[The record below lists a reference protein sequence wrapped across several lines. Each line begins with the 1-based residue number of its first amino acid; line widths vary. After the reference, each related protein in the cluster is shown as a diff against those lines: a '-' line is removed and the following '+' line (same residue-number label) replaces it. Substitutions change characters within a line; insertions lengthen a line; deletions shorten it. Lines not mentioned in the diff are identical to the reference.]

1 MPKTNDIYQS
11 VFIFSKILSFAVDP
25 FFWIIILL
33 LLALF
38 AKKKYRRPRYLVS
51 ALILTFV
58 FSSSPIYKITFDY
71 WKIKQDITYQ
81 KFDAGILLGGMIS
94 LSSSDENILFNEYN
108 DRLLNTLELF
118 HKGIIKKIIIT
129 GASGSLSSDLKE
141 ADIIKSFLIRIGV
154 PREKIIVENQ
164 SKNTHENAIYTELT
178 CKELEMDKYSF
189 LLITSD
195 YHMRRSLSCFKKTGL
210 NITPFVKE
218 SDEFHFDL
226 EYLIVPQTSV
236 LFKWKVLFHEIVGY
250 FMYKLMGYV

>member
-1 MPKTNDIYQS
+1 MIFTK
-11 VFIFSKILSFAVDP
+11 VFFIFSKILSFAVDP

-33 LLALF
+33 LLALL
-38 AKKKYRRPRYLVS
+38 AKKKYRRPRYLVL

-129 GASGSLSSDLKE
+129 GASGSLSSNLKE

-154 PREKIIVENQ
+154 PKEKIIVENQ

-218 SDEFHFDL
+218 TDGFHFDL
-226 EYLIVPQTSV
+226 EYLIVPQTNV

>member
-1 MPKTNDIYQS
+1 MIFTK
-11 VFIFSKILSFAVDP
+11 VFFIFSKILSFVVDP

>member
-1 MPKTNDIYQS
+1 MIFTK
-11 VFIFSKILSFAVDP
+11 VFFIFSKILSFTVDP

-38 AKKKYRRPRYLVS
+38 AKKKYKRPRYLYS
-51 ALILTFV
+51 ALILV
-58 FSSSPIYKITFDY
+58 IIFSSSPFYKMVFDY
-71 WKIKQDITYQ
+71 WKIKRETTYQ

-94 LSSSDENILFNEYN
+94 LSSTVDNIQFNEHN
-108 DRLLNTLELF
+108 DRLLNTIELF
-118 HKGIIKKIIIT
+118 HKGIIENIIIT
-129 GASGSLSSDLKE
+129 GASGSLSSDMKE
-141 ADIIKSFLIRIGV
+141 ADILKSFLTRIGI
-154 PREKIIVENQ
+154 PKEKIIVENQ
-164 SKNTHENAIYTELT
+164 SKNTHENATYTELT
-178 CKELEMDKYSF
+178 CRELEMDKYSF

-226 EYLIVPQTSV
+226 EYLIVPQTNV

-250 FMYKLMGYV
+250 FIYKIMGYV

>member
-1 MPKTNDIYQS
+1 MIFTK
-11 VFIFSKILSFAVDP
+11 VFFIFSKILSFAVDP

-38 AKKKYRRPRYLVS
+38 AKKKYRRPQYLVS

-226 EYLIVPQTSV
+226 EYLIVPQTNV

-250 FMYKLMGYV
+250 FVYKLMGYV

>member
-1 MPKTNDIYQS
+1 MIFTK
-11 VFIFSKILSFAVDP
+11 VFFIFSKILSFAVDP

-226 EYLIVPQTSV
+226 EYLIAPQTSV

>member
-1 MPKTNDIYQS
+1 
-11 VFIFSKILSFAVDP
+11 
-25 FFWIIILL
+25 
-33 LLALF
+33 
-38 AKKKYRRPRYLVS
+38 
-51 ALILTFV
+51 
-58 FSSSPIYKITFDY
+58 
-71 WKIKQDITYQ
+71 
-81 KFDAGILLGGMIS
+81 
-94 LSSSDENILFNEYN
+94 
-108 DRLLNTLELF
+108 
-118 HKGIIKKIIIT
+118 IIT
-129 GASGSLSSDLKE
+129 GASGSLSSDMKE
-141 ADIIKSFLIRIGV
+141 ADILKSFLIRIGV

-164 SKNTHENAIYTELT
+164 SKNTHENATYTEMT

-226 EYLIVPQTSV
+226 EYLVVPQTNV

>member
-1 MPKTNDIYQS
+1 MIFTK
-11 VFIFSKILSFAVDP
+11 VFFIFSKILSFTVDP

-38 AKKKYRRPRYLVS
+38 AKKKYKRPRYLYS
-51 ALILTFV
+51 ALILV
-58 FSSSPIYKITFDY
+58 IIFSSSPFYKMVFDY
-71 WKIKQDITYQ
+71 WKIKREITYQ

-94 LSSSDENILFNEYN
+94 LSSTVDNIQFNEHN
-108 DRLLNTLELF
+108 DRLLNTIELF
-118 HKGIIKKIIIT
+118 HKGIIKNIIIT
-129 GASGSLSSDLKE
+129 GASGSLSSDMKE
-141 ADIIKSFLIRIGV
+141 ADILKSFLTRIGI
-154 PREKIIVENQ
+154 PKEKIIVENQ
-164 SKNTHENAIYTELT
+164 SKNTHENATYTELT
-178 CKELEMDKYSF
+178 CRELEMDKYSF

-226 EYLIVPQTSV
+226 EYIIVPQTNV

-250 FMYKLMGYV
+250 FIYKIMGYV

>member
-58 FSSSPIYKITFDY
+58 FSSSPIYKITFEY

>member
-1 MPKTNDIYQS
+1 MIFTK
-11 VFIFSKILSFAVDP
+11 VFFIFSKILSFAVDP

-38 AKKKYRRPRYLVS
+38 AKKKYRRPRYLLS

-58 FSSSPIYKITFDY
+58 FSSTPIYKITFDY

-81 KFDAGILLGGMIS
+81 KFDIGILLGGMIS
-94 LSSSDENILFNEYN
+94 LNSSDENILFNEYN

-226 EYLIVPQTSV
+226 EYLIVPQTNV

>member
-1 MPKTNDIYQS
+1 MIFTK
-11 VFIFSKILSFAVDP
+11 VFFIFSKILSFAVDP

-33 LLALF
+33 LLALL
-38 AKKKYRRPRYLVS
+38 AKKKYRRPRYLLL

-141 ADIIKSFLIRIGV
+141 ADILKSFLIRIGI

-226 EYLIVPQTSV
+226 EYLIVPQTNV

-250 FMYKLMGYV
+250 FVYKLMGYV

>member
-1 MPKTNDIYQS
+1 MIFTK
-11 VFIFSKILSFAVDP
+11 VFFIFSKILSFVVDP

-38 AKKKYRRPRYLVS
+38 AKKKYRRPRYLAT
-51 ALILTFV
+51 ALILV
-58 FSSSPIYKITFDY
+58 IIFSSSPIYNMVFDS
-71 WKIKQDITYQ
+71 WKIKHETTHKKY
-81 KFDAGILLGGMIS
+81 
-94 LSSSDENILFNEYN
+94 

-226 EYLIVPQTSV
+226 EYLIVPQTNV

-250 FMYKLMGYV
+250 LVYEVMGYV

>member
-1 MPKTNDIYQS
+1 MIFTK
-11 VFIFSKILSFAVDP
+11 VFFIFSKILSFAVDP

-38 AKKKYRRPRYLVS
+38 AKKKYRRPRYLAT
-51 ALILTFV
+51 ALILV
-58 FSSSPIYKITFDY
+58 IIFSSSPIYNMVFDS
-71 WKIKQDITYQ
+71 WKIKHETTHKKYDV
-81 KFDAGILLGGMIS
+81 GILLGGMIS
-94 LSSSDENILFNEYN
+94 LSSTDVNIQFNKHN
-108 DRLLNTLELF
+108 ARLLNTIELF
-118 HKGIIKKIIIT
+118 HTGVIKNIIIS
-129 GASGSLSSDLKE
+129 GASGSLSSDMKE
-141 ADIIKSFLIRIGV
+141 ADILKSFLIRIGV

-178 CKELEMDKYSF
+178 CQELEMDKYSF

-226 EYLIVPQTSV
+226 EYLIVPQTNV

>member
-1 MPKTNDIYQS
+1 MIFTK
-11 VFIFSKILSFAVDP
+11 VFFIFSKILSFAVDP

-94 LSSSDENILFNEYN
+94 LSSSDENVLFNEYN

-210 NITPFVKE
+210 NITPYVKE

>member
-1 MPKTNDIYQS
+1 MIFTK
-11 VFIFSKILSFAVDP
+11 VFFIFSKILSFAVDP

-129 GASGSLSSDLKE
+129 GASGSLSSELKE

-226 EYLIVPQTSV
+226 EYLIVPQTNV

>member
-1 MPKTNDIYQS
+1 MIFTK
-11 VFIFSKILSFAVDP
+11 VFFIFSKILSFVVDP

-38 AKKKYRRPRYLVS
+38 AKKKYRRPRYLAT
-51 ALILTFV
+51 ALILV
-58 FSSSPIYKITFDY
+58 IIFSSSPIYNMVFDS
-71 WKIKQDITYQ
+71 WKIKHETTHKKYDV
-81 KFDAGILLGGMIS
+81 GILLGGMIS
-94 LSSSDENILFNEYN
+94 LSSTDNNIQFNKHN
-108 DRLLNTLELF
+108 DRLLNTIELF
-118 HKGIIKKIIIT
+118 HKGVIKNIIIS
-129 GASGSLSSDLKE
+129 GASGSLSSDMKE
-141 ADIIKSFLIRIGV
+141 ADILKSFLIRIGV

-226 EYLIVPQTSV
+226 EYLIVPQTNV

>member
-1 MPKTNDIYQS
+1 MIFTK
-11 VFIFSKILSFAVDP
+11 VFFIFSKILSFAVDP

-38 AKKKYRRPRYLVS
+38 AKKKYRRPRYLLS

>member
-1 MPKTNDIYQS
+1 MIFTK
-11 VFIFSKILSFAVDP
+11 VFFIFSKILSFVVDP

-38 AKKKYRRPRYLVS
+38 AKKKYRRPRYLAT
-51 ALILTFV
+51 ALILV
-58 FSSSPIYKITFDY
+58 
-71 WKIKQDITYQ
+71 
-81 KFDAGILLGGMIS
+81 ILLGGMIS
-94 LSSSDENILFNEYN
+94 LSSTDDNIQFNKHN
-108 DRLLNTLELF
+108 DRLLNTIELF
-118 HKGIIKKIIIT
+118 HKGVIKNIIIS
-129 GASGSLSSDLKE
+129 GASGSLSSDMKE
-141 ADIIKSFLIRIGV
+141 ADILKSFLIRIGV

-226 EYLIVPQTSV
+226 EYLIVPQTNV

-250 FMYKLMGYV
+250 LVYEVMGYV

>member
-1 MPKTNDIYQS
+1 MIINK
-11 VFIFSKILSFAVDP
+11 VFFIFSKILSFAVDP

-33 LLALF
+33 LLALL
-38 AKKKYRRPRYLVS
+38 AKKKYRRPRYLVL

-94 LSSSDENILFNEYN
+94 LSSTDDNIQFNKYN
-108 DRLLNTLELF
+108 DRLLNTIELF
-118 HKGIIKKIIIT
+118 HKGVIKNIIIS
-129 GASGSLSSDLKE
+129 GASGSLSSEMKE
-141 ADIIKSFLIRIGV
+141 ADILKSFLIRIGV

-178 CKELEMDKYSF
+178 CKELEMDKFSF

-226 EYLIVPQTSV
+226 EYLIVPQTNV

-250 FMYKLMGYV
+250 FVYKLMGYV

>member
-1 MPKTNDIYQS
+1 MIFTK
-11 VFIFSKILSFAVDP
+11 VFFIFSKILSFAVDP

-38 AKKKYRRPRYLVS
+38 AKKKYRRPQYLVS

-226 EYLIVPQTSV
+226 EYLIVPQTNV

>member
-1 MPKTNDIYQS
+1 MIFTK
-11 VFIFSKILSFAVDP
+11 VFFIFSKILSFAVDP

-33 LLALF
+33 LLALL
-38 AKKKYRRPRYLVS
+38 AKKKYRRPRYLVL

-154 PREKIIVENQ
+154 PKEKIIVENQ

-218 SDEFHFDL
+218 SDGFHFDL
-226 EYLIVPQTSV
+226 EYLIVPQTNV

-250 FMYKLMGYV
+250 FVYKLMGYV

>member
-1 MPKTNDIYQS
+1 MIFTK
-11 VFIFSKILSFAVDP
+11 VFFIFSKILSFAVDP

-38 AKKKYRRPRYLVS
+38 AKKKYRRPRYLAT
-51 ALILTFV
+51 ALILV
-58 FSSSPIYKITFDY
+58 IIFSSSPIYNMVFDS
-71 WKIKQDITYQ
+71 WKIKHETTHQ
-81 KFDAGILLGGMIS
+81 KFDAGILLGGMIN

-226 EYLIVPQTSV
+226 EYLIVPQTNV

>member
-1 MPKTNDIYQS
+1 MIFTK
-11 VFIFSKILSFAVDP
+11 VFFIFSKILSFAVDP

-51 ALILTFV
+51 ALMLTFV

-195 YHMRRSLSCFKKTGL
+195 YHMRRSLSCFKKTVL
-210 NITPFVKE
+210 NITPYVKE

>member
-1 MPKTNDIYQS
+1 MIFTK
-11 VFIFSKILSFAVDP
+11 VFFIFSKILSFAVDP

-33 LLALF
+33 LLALL
-38 AKKKYRRPRYLVS
+38 AKKKYRRPRYLVL

-58 FSSSPIYKITFDY
+58 FSSSPIYKITFNY

-154 PREKIIVENQ
+154 PKEKIIVENQ

-226 EYLIVPQTSV
+226 EYLIVPQTNV

-250 FMYKLMGYV
+250 FVYKLMGYV

>member
-1 MPKTNDIYQS
+1 M
-11 VFIFSKILSFAVDP
+11 
-25 FFWIIILL
+25 
-33 LLALF
+33 
-38 AKKKYRRPRYLVS
+38 
-51 ALILTFV
+51 
-58 FSSSPIYKITFDY
+58 
-71 WKIKQDITYQ
+71 
-81 KFDAGILLGGMIS
+81 
-94 LSSSDENILFNEYN
+94 
-108 DRLLNTLELF
+108 
-118 HKGIIKKIIIT
+118 
-129 GASGSLSSDLKE
+129 SSDLKE

-226 EYLIVPQTSV
+226 EYLIVPQTNV

>member
-1 MPKTNDIYQS
+1 MIFTK
-11 VFIFSKILSFAVDP
+11 VFFIFSKILSFAVDP

-195 YHMRRSLSCFKKTGL
+195 YHMRRSLSCFKKTVL

>member
-1 MPKTNDIYQS
+1 MIFTK
-11 VFIFSKILSFAVDP
+11 VFFIFSKILSFAVDP

-33 LLALF
+33 LLALL
-38 AKKKYRRPRYLVS
+38 AKKKYRRPQYLVL

-226 EYLIVPQTSV
+226 EYLIVPQTNV

>member
-1 MPKTNDIYQS
+1 MIFTK
-11 VFIFSKILSFAVDP
+11 VFFIFSKILSFTVDP

-38 AKKKYRRPRYLVS
+38 AKKKYKRPRYLYS
-51 ALILTFV
+51 ALILV
-58 FSSSPIYKITFDY
+58 IIFSSSPFYKMVFDY
-71 WKIKQDITYQ
+71 WKIKRETTYQ

-94 LSSSDENILFNEYN
+94 LSSTVDNIQFNEHN
-108 DRLLNTLELF
+108 DRLLNTIELF
-118 HKGIIKKIIIT
+118 HKGIIENIIIT
-129 GASGSLSSDLKE
+129 GASGSLSSDMKE
-141 ADIIKSFLIRIGV
+141 ADILKSFLTRIGI
-154 PREKIIVENQ
+154 PKEKIIVENQ
-164 SKNTHENAIYTELT
+164 SKNTHENATYTELT
-178 CKELEMDKYSF
+178 CRELEMDKYSF

-226 EYLIVPQTSV
+226 EYIIVPQTNV

-250 FMYKLMGYV
+250 FIYKIMGYV

>member
-1 MPKTNDIYQS
+1 MIINK
-11 VFIFSKILSFAVDP
+11 VFFIFSKILSFAVDP

-33 LLALF
+33 LLALL
-38 AKKKYRRPRYLVS
+38 AKKKYKRPRYLVS

-58 FSSSPIYKITFDY
+58 FSNSPIYKITFDY

-154 PREKIIVENQ
+154 PKEKIIVENQ

-226 EYLIVPQTSV
+226 ESLIVPQTNV

>member
-1 MPKTNDIYQS
+1 MIFTK
-11 VFIFSKILSFAVDP
+11 VFFIFSKILSFAVDP

-33 LLALF
+33 LLALL
-38 AKKKYRRPRYLVS
+38 AKKKYRRPRYLVL

-58 FSSSPIYKITFDY
+58 FSSSPIYKITFNY

-141 ADIIKSFLIRIGV
+141 ADILKSFLIRIGI

-226 EYLIVPQTSV
+226 EYLIVPQTNV

>member
-1 MPKTNDIYQS
+1 MIFTK
-11 VFIFSKILSFAVDP
+11 VFFIFSKILSFAVDP

-58 FSSSPIYKITFDY
+58 FSSSPIYKITFEY

-226 EYLIVPQTSV
+226 EYLIVPQTNV

>member
-1 MPKTNDIYQS
+1 MIFTK
-11 VFIFSKILSFAVDP
+11 VFFIFSKILSFAIDP

-33 LLALF
+33 LLALL
-38 AKKKYRRPRYLVS
+38 AKKKYRRPRYLVL

-58 FSSSPIYKITFDY
+58 FSSTPIYKITFDY

-94 LSSSDENILFNEYN
+94 LSSSDENILFNEHN

-141 ADIIKSFLIRIGV
+141 ADVIKSFLIRIGV
-154 PREKIIVENQ
+154 PKEKIIVENQ

-218 SDEFHFDL
+218 SEEFHFDL
-226 EYLIVPQTSV
+226 EYLIVPQTNV

-250 FMYKLMGYV
+250 FVYKLMGYV

>member
-1 MPKTNDIYQS
+1 MIFTK
-11 VFIFSKILSFAVDP
+11 VFFIFSKILSFAVDP

-58 FSSSPIYKITFDY
+58 FSSSPIYKITFEY

-154 PREKIIVENQ
+154 PKEKIIVENQ

-226 EYLIVPQTSV
+226 EYLIVPQINV
-236 LFKWKVLFHEIVGY
+236 LFNWKVLFHEIVGY
-250 FMYKLMGYV
+250 FVYKLMGYV

>member
-1 MPKTNDIYQS
+1 MIFTK
-11 VFIFSKILSFAVDP
+11 VFFIFSKILSFAVDP

-33 LLALF
+33 LLALL
-38 AKKKYRRPRYLVS
+38 AKKKYRRPRYLVL

-58 FSSSPIYKITFDY
+58 FSSSPIYKITFNY

-226 EYLIVPQTSV
+226 EYLIVPQTNV

-250 FMYKLMGYV
+250 FVYKLMGYV